1 MKEIPRKAG
10 RVAQV
15 RKLVEREEEEEG
27 EDKSRKF
34 NKERRS
40 PRLARAI
47 EVPE

>member
-15 RKLVEREEEEEG
+15 RKLVEREQEVD

-34 NKERRS
+34 NKERRN

>member
-10 RVAQV
+10 REAQV
-15 RKLVEREEEEEG
+15 RKLVEREEEGG